1 MRDERREQLEAQKEQ
16 AEHQAATQ
24 AATQAA
30 QQKLQK
36 RLENPDFL
44 AQLKDPDVD
53 SQEYD
58 WIENEMGPR
67 LSGAHILGSRSE
79 EFEDDVKWA
88 MEARQERMIAEG
100 SPGRLCNGPLLKI
113 AQGVHRRQDKT
124 VNEPMLT
131 DERRVLRDAHDVAT
145 QMASLSIDSKGIDA
159 LTTATT
165 VTKREESTEED
176 RSLSERGAN
185 LFS

>member
-30 QQKLQK
+30 QKQLQK

-44 AQLKDPDVD
+44 AQLQDPDVD

-58 WIENEMGPR
+58 WVSNEMGPR
-67 LSGAHILGSRSE
+67 LSGAHILGRRSE
-79 EFEDDVKWA
+79 DFESDAKWA
-88 MEARQERMIAEG
+88 NEVRQERMIAEA
-100 SPGRLCNGPLLKI
+100 SPGRLCKGPLLKI
-113 AQGVHRRQDKT
+113 AQGTHRRSDVDVTERMTQ
-124 VNEPMLT
+124 

-145 QMASLSIDSKGIDA
+145 NMASLSIESKGIDA

-165 VTKREESTEED
+165 VTKREKSESGTK
-176 RSLSERGAN
+176 SISERAGS
-185 LFS
+185 LFD